1 MRFEAQLI
9 EARRE
14 RAEKL
19 PSFASSSTDAERAL
33 ERAGLLRRAEV
44 PAEVHI
50 ERLRSTLAA
59 AMDVPS
65 LDTLHRALPDF
76 SVRPEHHKA
85 VNAAKKRL
93 MQPLT
98 DTAAA
103 APFLA
108 AYDALLCEV
117 IAPHV
122 AEAMG
127 DEGCD
132 ALHYSAFP
140 TLRVQHPS
148 GYGGIRPHCDGIYDL
163 QPGSLNWWV
172 ALTHPLR
179 PCRTL
184 HVESAPG
191 ADDFSPLLPAA
202 GALVRFDGRRCLHFT
217 RPNLSART
225 RVSLDFRVVPGGHF
239 EPDNRLSRWGYFATV
254 ARGADGR
261 FAKAADGRLSVLH
274 GIPHTAP
281 YREVRVHES

>member
-1 MRFEAQLI
+1 MRFETQLAD
-9 EARRE
+9 ARRA
-14 RAEKL
+14 RADKVH
-19 PSFASSSTDAERAL
+19 SFANGSTDAERAL
-33 ERAGLLRRAEV
+33 VDAGLLRLAEV
-44 PAEVHI
+44 PAEEHV

-59 AMDVPS
+59 AMGVPS

-85 VNAAKKRL
+85 VTAAKKRM

-103 APFLA
+103 APFRA
-108 AYDALLCEV
+108 AYDALMCEV

-122 AEAMG
+122 AAAMG
-127 DEGCD
+127 GEGCD
-132 ALHYSAFP
+132 ALYYSAFP

-163 QPGSLNWWV
+163 QPGSVNWWV
-172 ALTHPLR
+172 ALTHPLH

-184 HVESAPG
+184 HVESTPG
-191 ADDFSPLLPAA
+191 ADDFSPLLPAR
-202 GALVRFDGRRCLHFT
+202 GALVRFDGRRCLHYT

-239 EPDNRLSRWGYFATV
+239 EPDNRLSRWGYFATA
-254 ARGADGR
+254 ARGADGS

-281 YREVRVHES
+281 YTEVSVHDS